1 MFAFLAIGN
10 FSILK
15 IFTMQPEMGG
25 WCLICDNNGSEK
37 ISYIY
42 ISSYKTLLV
51 TFPRNIK
58 LMSEKYPNKIYNTF
72 LHIYL
77 KGFSG
82 IMLTICMNDQD
93 LSAE

>member
-1 MFAFLAIGN
+1 MFAFLGN
-10 FSILK
+10 FSILM

-25 WCLICDNNGSEK
+25 GCLICDNNNSEK

-72 LHIYL
+72 PHIDL

-82 IMLTICMNDQD
+82 ILLSICMNDQD